1 MVPTPRCLG
10 RMWRITLQLPLSP
23 SSSSSSPREVVE
35 RAPMAE
41 HKMTSLQALVASHLQ
56 NRSLVYE
63 IVLNLLSL
71 SPRFGGFLDVLPYQL
86 LLSRMRN
93 FNSAAEVLTVG
104 VPWSF
109 VVPLVVVMDTSTLH
123 SNTNFQLLGVI
134 WLLMRMHGILW
145 WGQIWNSIPA
155 LAVVYDIGILTQA
168 LLAFPLSSV
177 KGDPWCP
184 PYRTIRKGKWETLYK
199 GDGTW

>member
-93 FNSAAEVLTVG
+93 FNSAAEVLTVD

-145 WGQIWNSIPA
+145 WGQNLELHPCPCCGVWYWNTHSGSVSLPFVICKRGPMM
-155 LAVVYDIGILTQA
+155 
-168 LLAFPLSSV
+168 LSLQNH
-177 KGDPWCP
+177 KEG
-184 PYRTIRKGKWETLYK
+184 
-199 GDGTW
+199 